1 MLSAAKKR
9 RVTSSNSSFNSDDDG
24 DPPAIRDITAIVA
37 VSENNKSDFRVM
49 YIVSFTKPCC
59 DNHIKG
65 KRVRIQIC
73 SETAFFW
80 DGADTWSLMKEKTM
94 NSLTAIGGHDRQYF
108 NELRSTVVSCQIFIR
123 SQSLIAR

>member
-24 DPPAIRDITAIVA
+24 DPPAICDITANVS

-59 DNHIKG
+59 PHPNMFRDSVLSGWCRYVLFDEGEDN
-65 KRVRIQIC
+65 
-73 SETAFFW
+73 
-80 DGADTWSLMKEKTM
+80 
-94 NSLTAIGGHDRQYF
+94 
-108 NELRSTVVSCQIFIR
+108 
-123 SQSLIAR
+123 